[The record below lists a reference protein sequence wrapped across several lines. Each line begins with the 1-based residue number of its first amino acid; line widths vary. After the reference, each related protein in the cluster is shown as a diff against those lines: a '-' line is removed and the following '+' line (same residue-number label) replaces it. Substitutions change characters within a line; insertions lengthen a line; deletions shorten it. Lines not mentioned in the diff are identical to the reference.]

1 MAPVTVPAEVAVV
14 ALVAVA
20 TGPETCEPLIEPV
33 IVPAV
38 AAVFAFSALVA
49 LATALDTWE
58 PLILPVI
65 VPAVVAVFAV
75 SALLATDALPAKA
88 ADGTVGRSVTLSC
101 AAVIVW
107 FSSLVPETE

>member
-1 MAPVTVPAEVAVV
+1 M
-14 ALVAVA
+14 
-20 TGPETCEPLIEPV
+20 
-33 IVPAV
+33 PAV

-49 LATALDTWE
+49 FATALDTWE

-65 VPAVVAVFAV
+65 VPAVVAVLATSAL

-88 ADGTVGRSVTLSC
+88 ADGTVGRLVTLSC

-107 FSSLVPETE
+107 FSSLVPGTEWSSSSEPLI